1 MENVNPHKLRRT
13 LLMKELITKLI
24 RKFLNRETI
33 SYLVFGVL
41 TTVVNYASY
50 ELCKWLGIHYT
61 ASTIIAWILAVA
73 FAYITNKLYVFE
85 SKSFEKA
92 VLIREITSFVGCRLF
107 SGLCDLGF
115 MVAAVELIGMN
126 DSIAKLVSNVFVV
139 VINYIFSK
147 LFIFRKK

>member
-1 MENVNPHKLRRT
+1 
-13 LLMKELITKLI
+13 MKELIAKLMK
-24 RKFLNRETI
+24 RFLNREII

-41 TTVVNYASY
+41 TTIVNYASY

-61 ASTIIAWILAVA
+61 ASTVIAWVLAVA

-85 SKSFEKA
+85 SKSFEKSL
-92 VLIREITSFVGCRLF
+92 LIKEITAFVGCRLF

-115 MVAAVELIGMN
+115 MIAAVELIGMN
-126 DSIAKLVSNVFVV
+126 DSVAKLAANIFVV
-139 VINYIFSK
+139 IINYIFSK